1 MSILTKRL
9 ESIFTNDMN
18 HCMFTGSC
26 DVERH
31 HIFHH
36 THNERMLSEE
46 YRFIAPLRRDL
57 HQNGKFIVHQNPNG
71 KLDIYLKQQCQRY
84 YEEHY
89 GTREEFRQEFHKNYL

>member
-26 DVERH
+26 DVE
-31 HIFHH
+31 
-36 THNERMLSEE
+36 E

-57 HQNGKFIVHQNPNG
+57 HQNGRFSVHQNPNG

-89 GTREEFRQEFHKNYL
+89 GTREEFRQEFRKNYL